1 MRNPHVN
8 DGGFEPMPP
17 AAETDGTAVAS
28 SAVAS
33 PAQDGMQPLTSA
45 GNTYAAAPA
54 GALVPTGPAIVSAPP
69 PHYIQ
74 PLLKTPF
81 HNRARALSQ
90 RDSFIAWSG
99 YTTVDVFTNVE
110 HEYFAIRNATTLYD
124 LTPMVKYRVAGPLA
138 QAYLNHL
145 VTRDISKLKVGRVAY
160 CVWCNDAGHLIDDGT
175 VFRLGEDEY
184 RLCTAERQL
193 DWLLSSAIGF
203 DRLIIEEVTEQ
214 IAALAMQGPTS
225 YAVLAAA
232 GLVGVE
238 RLKPFEIGTF
248 EVGSLEASS
257 FEGGMFEAEAVK
269 SNAVKSSTVKSSAVK
284 STAVE
289 PNGVSLMVSR
299 TGFTGDLGYE
309 LWMDPAH
316 AERVWDLLMAAGH
329 TRGIRPIG
337 SQALNIARI
346 EAGFL
351 QPNVDFVSSAHTVLI
366 GRDRSPLQLG
376 LEWLVDFDKP
386 YFTGRRALVE
396 EKRRGS
402 TRRLVG
408 LDVEGNKPAHSAL
421 LYSDRAGRKE
431 IGSVTSATWSPTCK
445 RNIALAMIDAPHFAM
460 GGTVW
465 ADIYLNRELVWER
478 RMVRARIV
486 ERPFFAPDRRKATP
500 PGNY

>member
-1 MRNPHVN
+1 MRNPHIN
-8 DGGFEPMPP
+8 DGGFEPTSP
-17 AAETDGTAVAS
+17 AAEPQNTAVAS

-33 PAQDGMQPLTSA
+33 PTQDGVRPFTGA
-45 GNTYAAAPA
+45 GNTSAVAPA
-54 GALVPTGPAIVSAPP
+54 GVHVAMGAALVSCPP
-69 PHYIQ
+69 PHYLQ

-90 RDSFIAWSG
+90 RDSFIAWAG

-124 LTPMVKYRVAGPLA
+124 LTPMVKYRIAGPSA

-203 DRLIIEEVTEQ
+203 NRLIVEEVTEQ

-248 EVGSLEASS
+248 ELGSLE
-257 FEGGMFEAEAVK
+257 
-269 SNAVKSSTVKSSAVK
+269 
-284 STAVE
+284 
-289 PNGVSLMVSR
+289 VSLMVSR

-309 LWMDPAH
+309 LWMNPAH

-351 QPNVDFVSSAHTVLI
+351 QPNVDFVSSAHTVMM

-408 LDVEGNKPAHSAL
+408 LDVEGNKPAHNAL
-421 LYSDRAGRKE
+421 LYADRAGRKE

-478 RMVRARIV
+478 RMVRARVV

>member
-1 MRNPHVN
+1 MRNPDVSE
-8 DGGFEPMPP
+8 G
-17 AAETDGTAVAS
+17 AVAPKS
-28 SAVAS
+28 EPIGAH
-33 PAQDGMQPLTSA
+33 
-45 GNTYAAAPA
+45 APA
-54 GALVPTGPAIVSAPP
+54 GASGSTAAAISRPALVPGAT
-69 PHYIQ
+69 PHYVQ

-90 RDSFIAWSG
+90 RDSFIPWAG

-110 HEYFAIRNATTLYD
+110 QEYFAIRNATTLYD
-124 LTPMVKYRVAGPLA
+124 LTPMVKYRIAGPSALL
-138 QAYLNHL
+138 YLNRL

-160 CVWCNDAGHLIDDGT
+160 SVWCNDAGHLIDDGT

-203 DRLIIEEVTEQ
+203 DQLVIEEVTEQ

-248 EVGSLEASS
+248 DLDGA
-257 FEGGMFEAEAVK
+257 
-269 SNAVKSSTVKSSAVK
+269 
-284 STAVE
+284 
-289 PNGVSLMVSR
+289 SLMVSR

-309 LWMDPAH
+309 LWMDPSQ
-316 AERVWDLLMAAGH
+316 AEQVWDVLMAAGY
-329 TRGIRPIG
+329 TRGIRAIG
-337 SQALNIARI
+337 SGALNIARI

-351 QPNVDFVSSAHTVLI
+351 QPNVDFVSSAHTVLM
-366 GRDRSPLQLG
+366 GRDRSPLELG
-376 LEWLVDFDKP
+376 LEWLVDFNKSH
-386 YFTGRRALVE
+386 FTGRRALVD

-402 TRRLVG
+402 ARRLVG
-408 LDVEGNKPAHSAL
+408 LDIEGNKPAHNAL
-421 LYSDRAGRKE
+421 LYSDRGGRKE
-431 IGSVTSATWSPTCK
+431 VGSITSATWSPTCK
-445 RNIALAMIDAPHFAM
+445 RNIALAIVDAPHFTT
-460 GGTVW
+460 GNTVW

-478 RMVRARIV
+478 RMARARIV